1 MAFNNG
7 YNSYSSFRQE
17 DGKVIGRIRTG
28 VKTASPAAG
37 ELDYRFFVEPLS
49 PLPRGYEEARRLG
62 FTGFMSR
69 VGYDCN
75 FFPQDKDAWK
85 ALESDWAQSLVLF
98 TPALRNNKYFVI
110 DDVQKEAE
118 PLTMEDGVSFIP
130 CRSLT
135 WTATPPSTG
144 I

>member
-49 PLPRGYEEARRLG
+49 RCPGAMRRPG
-62 FTGFMSR
+62 GWASR
-69 VGYDCN
+69 
-75 FFPQDKDAWK
+75 A
-85 ALESDWAQSLVLF
+85 S
-98 TPALRNNKYFVI
+98 
-110 DDVQKEAE
+110 
-118 PLTMEDGVSFIP
+118 
-130 CRSLT
+130 
-135 WTATPPSTG
+135 
-144 I
+144 